1 MQYTLTVDKKGN
13 NMTNAQAKQKLE
25 QARELIREAWLD
37 SLPQDIQSDLEKVYD
52 DLKWIAED
60 IEE

>member
-1 MQYTLTVDKKGN
+1 
-13 NMTNAQAKQKLE
+13 MTNAQAKQKLE

-60 IEE
+60 IEA